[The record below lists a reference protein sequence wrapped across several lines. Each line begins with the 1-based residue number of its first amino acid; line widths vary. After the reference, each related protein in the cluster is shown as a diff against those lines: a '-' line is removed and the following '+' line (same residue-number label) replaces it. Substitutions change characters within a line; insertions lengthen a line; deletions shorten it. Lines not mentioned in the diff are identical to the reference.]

1 MIQVPLIKELVCY
14 VCGKGVT
21 EKDSVR
27 VGGGLRRHRKC
38 KPVAKRGRGS
48 RTGPT
53 KQPQKQDPAPAPS
66 DDRLFP

>member
-14 VCGKGVT
+14 ICGKGVT

-27 VGGGLRRHRKC
+27 IGGGLRRHRKC
-38 KPVAKRGRGS
+38 RPNAKRRRDS
-48 RTGPT
+48 RSELAR
-53 KQPQKQDPAPAPS
+53 QPRKQDAIHENT